1 MAHNNK
7 QPLNCRLG
15 MAGGQAVIEGVMM
28 KSPKACAVAV
38 RREDG
43 TVSLTDIDFHS
54 IREKHKIA
62 GLPLIRG
69 VVNFIEMMMLSYKT
83 LSISAEAFG
92 LDELEEES
100 KTEKWM
106 RSHLGKGIVD
116 LIMGI
121 SAVLGVVL
129 GLGLFLFLP
138 TLFTKGI
145 DHLAGGK
152 LGWAK
157 NLIEGLVKIAIF
169 IGYMLLVSLMKDI
182 RRTFEYHGAEHKT
195 IFCYEAGEELIPEN
209 VRRFKR
215 FHPRCGTSFLFV
227 MLFLS
232 ILINSLPIVT
242 WENMFLRVVTKFLL
256 LPIIVGLG
264 YEFIRYAGKHD
275 NLFTHIC
282 SAPGLWMQRITTR
295 EPDDSQ
301 IEIAIIALKRALP
314 DDFPGFAL
322 TAEQSGAAASEGSP
336 DEATDE
342 APASD
347 EPSDE
352 TTSADETADGKS
364 PTDA

>member
-1 MAHNNK
+1 MAKNN
-7 QPLNCRLG
+7 QETLNCRLG
-15 MAGGQAVIEGVMM
+15 TAGGQAVIEGVMM

-43 TVSLTDIDFHS
+43 TVSLTDIDFHP
-54 IREKHKIA
+54 IREKHRIA

-69 VVNFIEMMMLSYKT
+69 VVNFIEMMLLSYRT

-121 SAVLGVVL
+121 SAVLGIVL

-152 LGWAK
+152 LGWGK
-157 NLIEGLVKIAIF
+157 NLIEGVIKIAIF

-195 IFCYEAGEELIPEN
+195 IFCYEAGEELTPEN
-209 VRRFKR
+209 VRRYKR

-242 WENMFLRVVTKFLL
+242 WDNMFLRLITKLLL
-256 LPIIVGLG
+256 LPVIVGLG
-264 YEFIRYAGKHD
+264 YEFIRYAGRHD

-301 IEIAIIALKRALP
+301 IEIAVIALKRVLP
-314 DDFPGFAL
+314 DEFPGFGL
-322 TAEQSGAAASEGSP
+322 TPEQSGKAAAAEEPADGSSEAG
-336 DEATDE
+336 D
-342 APASD
+342 APAPDAAPDGTAASG
-347 EPSDE
+347 S
-352 TTSADETADGKS
+352 SAPEA
-364 PTDA
+364 